1 MTAETTPV
9 VPAEADSTRTIV
21 TGDARPRRPE
31 RRRRFS
37 GVTALQYVGLAVYLF
52 FLGFPLLWLLSASFK
67 SSREL
72 NSLAVNLI
80 PQQWDFSNY
89 LTALERQNL
98 LASAGNSLVVAVST
112 TVITLLLSMP
122 MAYALARLKGKLR
135 AAGTVWIL
143 SSQVFPAILIII
155 PLFLVLRTIQLND
168 TLFGLILVY
177 VTFTMPFTLWMLQG
191 YIAAIPRDLEEAGEM
206 DGAGRWRV
214 LRSIVFPLLAPGLV
228 ATAMFTFVS
237 AWNEF
242 FLALVLIQSPE
253 LYTLPI
259 TLRSFL
265 GAEGQTQL
273 GPLAAGAVLAT
284 IPSLI
289 IFSILQKKL
298 TGGMLA
304 GAVKG

>member
-1 MTAETTPV
+1 MTN
-9 VPAEADSTRTIV
+9 
-21 TGDARPRRPE
+21 RRPWYAT
-31 RRRRFS
+31 
-37 GVTALQYVGLAVYLF
+37 VLMYTALAGFLL

-67 SSREL
+67 STGEL
-72 NSLAVNLI
+72 NSLAVNLL
-80 PQQWDFSNY
+80 PAEWDFSNY
-89 LTALERQNL
+89 SSALERQNL
-98 LASAGNSLVVAVST
+98 LPAAGNSLLVSIAT
-112 TVITLLLSMP
+112 MIITVLLSMP
-122 MAYALARLKGKLR
+122 MAYALARLKGRLR

-143 SSQVFPAILIII
+143 TSQVFPTILIII
-155 PLFLVLRTIQLND
+155 PLFLVLRAINLND

-177 VTFTMPFTLWMLQG
+177 VTFTLPFTLWMLQG
-191 YIAAIPRDLEEAGEM
+191 YVAAIPAELEEAGEM
-206 DGAGRWRV
+206 DGASRITI
-214 LRSIVFPLLAPGLV
+214 LRTIILPLLAPGLV

-242 FLALVLIQSPE
+242 FLALVLLQSPE

-259 TLRSFL
+259 ALRSFL

-273 GPLAAGAVLAT
+273 GPLAAGAILAT

>member
-1 MTAETTPV
+1 V
-9 VPAEADSTRTIV
+9 
-21 TGDARPRRPE
+21 
-31 RRRRFS
+31 
-37 GVTALQYVGLAVYLF
+37 ALSVYLF
-52 FLGFPLLWLLSASFK
+52 VLGFPLVWLVSASFK

-72 NSLAVNLI
+72 NSLGTSLI
-80 PQQWDFSNY
+80 PREWVFTNY

-98 LASAGNSLVVAVST
+98 INSIGNSLIVAIA
-112 TVITLLLSMP
+112 TVILTMLLSLP

-143 SSQVFPAILIII
+143 ASQVFPAILIVI

-206 DGAGRWRV
+206 DGAGRLVV

-273 GPLAAGAVLAT
+273 GPLAAGAVIAT

-298 TGGMLA
+298 TGSTLA

>member
-1 MTAETTPV
+1 MTADAPLLLG
-9 VPAEADSTRTIV
+9 PGGDSTRTIV
-21 TGDARPRRPE
+21 TGDPTRRRSRE
-31 RRRRFS
+31 RRRFS
-37 GVTALQYVGLAVYLF
+37 WTRVLQYLALSVYLF
-52 FLGFPLLWLLSASFK
+52 VLGFPLVWLVSASFK

-72 NSLAVNLI
+72 NSLGANLI
-80 PQQWDFSNY
+80 PREWVFTNY
-89 LTALERQNL
+89 IDALERQNL
-98 LASAGNSLVVAVST
+98 INSIGNSLIVAIA
-112 TVITLLLSMP
+112 TVILTMLLSLP

-143 SSQVFPAILIII
+143 SSQVFPAILIVI

-206 DGAGRWRV
+206 DGASRLRV

-242 FLALVLIQSPE
+242 FLALVLLQSPE

-273 GPLAAGAVLAT
+273 GPLAAGAVIAT

-289 IFSILQKKL
+289 IFSILQKRL
-298 TGGMLA
+298 TGSTLA

>member
-1 MTAETTPV
+1 MSGQTTSNMLV
-9 VPAEADSTRTIV
+9 GGDDTRTIV
-21 TGDARPRRPE
+21 TGSPTPA
-31 RRRRFS
+31 RRRRGPSVGRVFQYL
-37 GVTALQYVGLAVYLF
+37 ALSVYLF
-52 FLGFPLLWLLSASFK
+52 VLGFPLVWLMSASFK

-72 NSLAVNLI
+72 NSLDANLI
-80 PQQWDFSNY
+80 PREWVWDNY
-89 LTALERQNL
+89 VNALERQNL
-98 LASAGNSLVVAVST
+98 INSIGNSLIVAIA
-112 TVITLLLSMP
+112 TVILTMLLSLP

-143 SSQVFPAILIII
+143 ASQVFPAILIII

-168 TLFGLILVY
+168 TLFGLVLVY

-191 YIAAIPRDLEEAGEM
+191 YIAAIPRELEEAGEM
-206 DGAGRWRV
+206 DGAGRWTV
-214 LRSIVFPLLAPGLV
+214 LRLIVFPLLRPGLV

-273 GPLAAGAVLAT
+273 GPLAAGAVIAT

-298 TGGMLA
+298 TGGTLA

>member
-1 MTAETTPV
+1 MTTDATPFHDPGGDPTGATLTEE
-9 VPAEADSTRTIV
+9 PA
-21 TGDARPRRPE
+21 PYQP
-31 RRRRFS
+31 RRRRGFS
-37 GVTALQYVGLAVYLF
+37 GVKVFQYLALLAYLF
-52 FLGFPLLWLLSASFK
+52 VLGFPLLWLVSASFK

-72 NSLAVNLI
+72 NSLGTSLI
-80 PQQWDFSNY
+80 PREFVWENY
-89 LTALERQNL
+89 INALERQNL
-98 LASAGNSLVVAVST
+98 IASIGNSLLVAVAT
-112 TVITLLLSMP
+112 TILTMLLSLP
-122 MAYALARLKGKLR
+122 MAYALARMKGKLR

-168 TLFGLILVY
+168 TLFGLTLVY

-191 YIAAIPRDLEEAGEM
+191 YIAAIPTELEEAGEM
-206 DGAGRWRV
+206 DGAGRLLV
-214 LRSIVFPLLAPGLV
+214 LRSIVFPLLRPGLV

-273 GPLAAGAVLAT
+273 GPLAAGAVIAT

-289 IFSILQKKL
+289 IFSLLQKQL
-298 TGGMLA
+298 TGSTLA

>member
-1 MTAETTPV
+1 MTADVTPLTV
-9 VPAEADSTRTIV
+9 AGGDATRSIV
-21 TGDARPRRPE
+21 TGDAKGKAPRKRPKMTGGR
-31 RRRRFS
+31 
-37 GVTALQYVGLAVYLF
+37 ALQYVGLSVYLF

-72 NSLAVNLI
+72 NSLNANLI
-80 PQQWDFSNY
+80 PQEWVFTNFTD
-89 LTALERQNL
+89 ALARQNL
-98 LASAGNSLVVAVST
+98 IQSAGNSLIVAVAT
-112 TVITLLLSMP
+112 TVITLLLSLP
-122 MAYALARLKGKLR
+122 MAYALARLTGRLR
-135 AAGTVWIL
+135 AGGTIWIL
-143 SSQVFPAILIII
+143 ASQVFPAILIII
-155 PLFLVLRTIQLND
+155 PLFLVMRTLHLND
-168 TLFGLILVY
+168 TLLGLTLVY

-191 YIAAIPRDLEEAGEM
+191 YIAAIPRELEEAGEM

-214 LRSIVFPLLAPGLV
+214 LRSIVFPLLYPGLV

-289 IFSILQKKL
+289 IFGILQKKL

>member
-1 MTAETTPV
+1 MTTTI
-9 VPAEADSTRTIV
+9 TR
-21 TGDARPRRPE
+21 GRAKKEHEGMPGSQRRWYT
-31 RRRRFS
+31 
-37 GVTALQYVGLAVYLF
+37 TALLYAALALYLL
-52 FLGFPLLWLLSASFK
+52 FLGFPLLWLVSASFK
-67 SSREL
+67 STSEL

-89 LTALERQNL
+89 INALERQNL
-98 LASAGNSLVVAVST
+98 IGAAGNSLLVSVAT
-112 TVITLLLSMP
+112 MVITIALSMP
-122 MAYALARLKGKLR
+122 MAYALARLQGKLR
-135 AAGTVWIL
+135 AAGTIWIL
-143 SSQVFPAILIII
+143 ASQVFPSILIII

-177 VTFTMPFTLWMLQG
+177 VTFTLPFTLWMLQG
-191 YIAAIPRDLEEAGEM
+191 YIAAIPRELEEAGEM
-206 DGAGRWRV
+206 DGASRWRI
-214 LRSIVFPLLAPGLV
+214 LRNIVFPLLAPGLV

-242 FLALVLIQSPE
+242 FLALVLLQSPE

-259 TLRSFL
+259 ALRSFL

-289 IFSILQKKL
+289 IFGFLQRKL

>member
-1 MTAETTPV
+1 MTADAPLLEGPG
-9 VPAEADSTRTIV
+9 
-21 TGDARPRRPE
+21 GDAIKTMVSGEPSRSRPS
-31 RRRRFS
+31 RRRGFS
-37 GVTALQYVGLAVYLF
+37 ATKAFQYLALLVYLF
-52 FLGFPLLWLLSASFK
+52 VLGFPLLWLVSASFK

-72 NSLAVNLI
+72 NSLGTSLI
-80 PQQWDFSNY
+80 PREFVWENY
-89 LTALERQNL
+89 INALERQNL
-98 LASAGNSLVVAVST
+98 IASIGNSLIVAIS
-112 TVITLLLSMP
+112 TVILTMLLSLP
-122 MAYALARLKGKLR
+122 MAYALARMRGKLR

-143 SSQVFPAILIII
+143 ASQVFPAILIVI

-168 TLFGLILVY
+168 TLFGLTLVY

-191 YIAAIPRDLEEAGEM
+191 YIAAIPTELEEAGEM
-206 DGAGRWRV
+206 DGAGRLLV
-214 LRSIVFPLLAPGLV
+214 LRSIVFPLLRPGLV

-273 GPLAAGAVLAT
+273 GPLAAGAVIAT

-289 IFSILQKKL
+289 IFSLLQKQL
-298 TGGMLA
+298 TGSTLA

>member
-1 MTAETTPV
+1 MTADAPLLV
-9 VPAEADSTRTIV
+9 GPGGDDTRAIV
-21 TGDARPRRPE
+21 TGDPS
-31 RRRRFS
+31 RRRYRRRSRFS
-37 GVTALQYVGLAVYLF
+37 GTKVLQYVALSIYLF
-52 FLGFPLLWLLSASFK
+52 VLGFPLVWLVSASFK

-72 NSLAVNLI
+72 NSLGTSLI
-80 PQQWDFSNY
+80 PREWVFTNY
-89 LTALERQNL
+89 VDALERQNL
-98 LASAGNSLVVAVST
+98 INSIGNSLIVAVA
-112 TVITLLLSMP
+112 TVILTMLLSLP
-122 MAYALARLKGKLR
+122 MAYALARLRGKLR

-143 SSQVFPAILIII
+143 SSQVFPAILIVI

-206 DGAGRWRV
+206 DGAGRLLV

-273 GPLAAGAVLAT
+273 GPLAAGAVIAT

-298 TGGMLA
+298 TGSTLA

>member
-1 MTAETTPV
+1 MTTDAPSL
-9 VPAEADSTRTIV
+9 PARGGDATRTIV
-21 TGDARPRRPE
+21 TGRATPPPARRKRG
-31 RRRRFS
+31 FS
-37 GVTALQYVGLAVYLF
+37 WTKAFQYLALSIYLF
-52 FLGFPLLWLLSASFK
+52 VLGFPLVWLLSASFK

-72 NSLAVNLI
+72 NSLGANLL
-80 PQQWDFSNY
+80 PREWVFTNY
-89 LTALERQNL
+89 LTALERQSL
-98 LASAGNSLVVAVST
+98 VTSIGNSLIVAIST
-112 TVITLLLSMP
+112 TILTLLLSLP

-143 SSQVFPAILIII
+143 ASQVFPAILIII

-168 TLFGLILVY
+168 TLMGLILVY

-214 LRSIVFPLLAPGLV
+214 LRSIVLPLLAPGLV

-273 GPLAAGAVLAT
+273 GPLAAGAVIAT

-298 TGGMLA
+298 TGGTLA